1 MELCKQLSESGAYS
15 SIYAVCR
22 KTSDELTKLASSS
35 PDSSKVKVL
44 EGIQVTDDDAS
55 AQLQAALKDTP
66 VDLLVHN
73 AGAYGPPEK
82 GVDSIYATQTL
93 ANITAERMRFAFE
106 LNTIAPLI
114 LTQAL
119 LPNLEQAAA
128 AREFSK
134 VTIISSAM
142 GSIAEN
148 GSGGH
153 YGYRTA
159 KAGVNMVGMSLSQD
173 LKDKN
178 IAVSMSKYCNIS
190 FILLCPE
197 MKPTYNYT

>member
-1 MELCKQLSESGAYS
+1 M
-15 SIYAVCR
+15 
-22 KTSDELTKLASSS
+22 
-35 PDSSKVKVL
+35 
-44 EGIQVTDDDAS
+44 TDDDAS